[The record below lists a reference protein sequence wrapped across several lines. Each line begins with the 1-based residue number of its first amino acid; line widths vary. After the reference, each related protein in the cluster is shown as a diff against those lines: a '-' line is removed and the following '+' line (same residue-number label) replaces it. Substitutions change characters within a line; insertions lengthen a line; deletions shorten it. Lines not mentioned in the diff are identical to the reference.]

1 MKKSKT
7 LLLAGAA
14 FLVLGGVAAAEMPST
29 PAEMSQTR
37 ALNASVRGGTY
48 ASPCLLNGQHLS
60 ATQQAYDRTT
70 TSPRHNC
77 VPKRQA
83 LKSRNSTYAHNYHA
97 TGSES
102 GRSYGRMT
110 EQSGVSVSPT
120 YNQSTYGKTAYGNG
134 AVSGY
139 SEQRQYG
146 GDVQRYGD
154 NQGRYGDQGQVNGH
168 MPYGG
173 MGDQY
178 ARTEPRA
185 SMEGSVDG
193 RGTYEQSNMR
203 RGNFSPDD
211 FVALRTVD
219 PDRLN
224 GASVET
230 SQGIS
235 VGRVSDISLSRDGT
249 PSEVEIALNDGRRVR
264 VSQSA
269 LRYNPNDRILLTS
282 IDQGELQA
290 MAGQSMSEPGRGYG
304 DRDMRDSDRDM
315 GRDPNR
321 YQGFPP

>member
-1 MKKSKT
+1 MTKSKT

-14 FLVLGGVAAAEMPST
+14 FLALGGVAAAEMPST

-37 ALNASVRGGTY
+37 ALNVSVKGGTY
-48 ASPCLLNGQHLS
+48 ASPCVLNGQHLS
-60 ATQQAYDRTT
+60 ATQQAYYRTAR
-70 TSPRHNC
+70 SPRHNC
-77 VPKRQA
+77 IPKRQA
-83 LKSRNSTYAHNYHA
+83 LKSRYSTYAHNYHA
-97 TGSES
+97 TDSES

-110 EQSGVSVSPT
+110 ERSGVSVSPT
-120 YNQSTYGKTAYGNG
+120 YNQSTYGQTAYGNG
-134 AVSGY
+134 GASGY
-139 SEQRQYG
+139 SEQHQYG
-146 GDVQRYGD
+146 GEVQRYGD
-154 NQGRYGDQGQVNGH
+154 NQDQMSGR
-168 MPYGG
+168 MPYGS
-173 MGDQY
+173 MNDQY
-178 ARTEPRA
+178 ARTEPR
-185 SMEGSVDG
+185 GSVEGTVDA

-224 GASVET
+224 GVSVET
-230 SQGIS
+230 SAGIS

-269 LRYNPNDRILLTS
+269 LRYNPNDRVLLTS

-290 MAGQSMSEPGRGYG
+290 MAGQLSEQGRGYG
-304 DRDMRDSDRDM
+304 DRDVRDSDRDM
-315 GRDPNR
+315 GREPNR